1 MKSHDACRRLFAPGK
16 VGLFGGACAAW
27 PVTAAAAGGPDYGMV
42 WALPFA
48 AMVLSIALAP
58 WLLPRAWHR
67 HQGKIALLW
76 AAAFLL
82 PDALLHGAAAT
93 AHLALHSLLGDY
105 LPFVLMLATLYTVG
119 GGIAVRGDLHGSAAQ
134 NTALL
139 AFGAA
144 AASVM
149 GTTGAAML
157 LVRPLIHAND
167 RRRHNA
173 HVMIFFIFIVANVGG
188 ALTPLGD
195 PPLFL
200 GYLNGVGFFWTLR
213 HLAAPTALLCGLLLA
228 LFYAFDSW
236 YWRQADQIKRIDP
249 SPDSR
254 VQVLGRWNLLWLAA
268 VVGIVLA
275 SGSWR
280 SAGAVALG
288 GVTLRWGDLARDGA
302 LAFVLLASLATTP
315 RAARQVNHFHWAP
328 MFEVAKLFLGIFI
341 SIIPVVAMLRAGAD
355 GAFAPLV
362 RLTSDAH
369 GAPIAGAYFWLS
381 GALSSLLDNAPTY
394 LVFFNL
400 AGGDAARLMH
410 EATVLAAISAGS
422 VYMGALS
429 YVGNAPNLMVKA
441 IAEHRK
447 IEMPSF
453 FGYMAWSTVVLLPCL
468 LLVQWVFV

>member
-1 MKSHDACRRLFAPGK
+1 MLG
-16 VGLFGGACAAW
+16 GLCAAW
-27 PVTAAAAGGPDYGMV
+27 PATASAAGGPVYSMA

-48 AMVLSIALAP
+48 AMLLSIALGP
-58 WLLPRAWHR
+58 LLVPRAWHR

-82 PDALLHGAAAT
+82 PDALVHGASAT
-93 AHLALHSLLGDY
+93 THLALHSLLDDY
-105 LPFVLMLATLYTVG
+105 LPFVLLLAALYTVSG
-119 GGIAVRGDLHGSAAQ
+119 GLAVRGDLHGSAAQ

-139 AFGAA
+139 AFGAL
-144 AASVM
+144 AASAM

-167 RRRHNA
+167 RRRHNV

-200 GYLNGVGFFWTLR
+200 GYLKGVDFFWTLR
-213 HLAAPTALLCGLLLA
+213 HLAAPTALLCCLLLA
-228 LFYAFDSW
+228 LFYALDSW
-236 YWRQADQIKRIDP
+236 YWRQPDQLKRVDP
-249 SPDSR
+249 SPDAR
-254 VQVLGRWNLLWLAA
+254 LQVLGRWNLLWLAA

-275 SGSWR
+275 SGSWQP
-280 SAGAVALG
+280 AG
-288 GVTLRWGDLARDGA
+288 GVEIGGVMLRWGALARDGA
-302 LAFVLLASLATTP
+302 LFAVLLASLATTP
-315 RAARQVNHFHWAP
+315 RCARELNHFHWAP
-328 MFEVAKLFLGIFI
+328 MLEVAKLFLGIFL
-341 SIIPVVAMLRAGAD
+341 SIIPVVAMLRAGSG

-369 GAPIAGAYFWLS
+369 GAPIAGAYFWLA

-410 EATVLAAISAGS
+410 EATVLGAISAGS
-422 VYMGALS
+422 VYMGALT
-429 YVGNAPNLMVKA
+429 YIGNAPNFMVKA
-441 IAEHRK
+441 IAEHRS

-468 LLVQWVFV
+468 VLVQAVFL